1 MVSCKDSEVRYIAE
15 QVLDAKHAAVRAAD
29 KLADR
34 LIKGWV
40 DECMHLSNSL
50 TPEEFDVEME
60 REGRMLTGY
69 DSGILVNLIDTSG
82 EGSFNEVLLKR
93 LNEMAARKTWF
104 SFPFAVEVI
113 KSPDYTGYYRLQRVR
128 P

>member
-1 MVSCKDSEVRYIAE
+1 MGN
-15 QVLDAKHAAVRAAD
+15 LDQ
-29 KLADR
+29 R
-34 LIKGWV
+34 LETIVKCLFHYFDIIGV
-40 DECMHLSNSL
+40 DN
-50 TPEEFDVEME
+50 F
-60 REGRMLTGY
+60 
-69 DSGILVNLIDTSG
+69 LVNLIDTSG